1 MNESIADLVDFTPTT
16 SAASALEDDSIQIK
30 EEEVEDIQE
39 SDIQT
44 IKNTN
49 EEENAKPSKDTD
61 NDVVTSKDIQF
72 VIDTIAKQAPHDKMQ
87 IKQIFYGICSSQTS
101 TKIHHNINSK
111 NSGEGKSYLLQLVS
125 DPFSDSIVLK
135 FNNMTDKALF
145 HQNGVEAVKDENTG
159 KYLELKPIL
168 NELVAE
174 IEELHEKIDDEKDK
188 GHQQRDKK
196 AIKSWKLEIRKKQEQ
211 HKDLKSKAVKII
223 DIDGKAFIFLDTPHA
238 GLFNNLMSL
247 LSQDSREQLYLF
259 TDKDSSGNH
268 HQSKTVVLRGSPL
281 IMSTQVVDDTRNKR
295 FAEKNRRFIHVNPN
309 TSEEKIKEA
318 KRQIAI
324 RLAGLPEDIE
334 GIVSTKDIEKSK
346 EIVQRV
352 CANLKQHNKS
362 HVDAGIK
369 GSGIKIPYDSILSSS
384 ISSEESWS
392 MTVLTR
398 LLNYIGIITKVNM
411 GSRPAIVDT
420 ETGILYPIAIYDD
433 LKDAL
438 EMMKTASLT
447 IRPYQQEWYNTV
459 FLPAF
464 EELGPDPNIKTTEY
478 ETIVENVVGI
488 TTKQLVDKM
497 KQQGNEVS
505 NDAIYEN
512 YLRPLTKQGVIN
524 SVRSII
530 NGKENLY
537 YPVNS
542 ENETGA
548 SVLPLTDDCR
558 LVLNKSFDEKNVLE
572 GSFRTIIE
580 RRSNGGGVN
589 KYKII
594 DIDGSEISLTD
605 LLERYFFNKN
615 HHTSCSVV
623 LTMFLNFLL
632 EHSFHPMVGI

>member
-1 MNESIADLVDFTPTT
+1 M
-16 SAASALEDDSIQIK
+16 K
-30 EEEVEDIQE
+30 ENRI
-39 SDIQT
+39 
-44 IKNTN
+44 
-49 EEENAKPSKDTD
+49 
-61 NDVVTSKDIQF
+61 
-72 VIDTIAKQAPHDKMQ
+72 
-87 IKQIFYGICSSQTS
+87 
-101 TKIHHNINSK
+101 
-111 NSGEGKSYLLQLVS
+111 LQLVS

-223 DIDGKAFIFLDTPHA
+223 DLDGKAFIFLDTPHA

-334 GIVSTKDIEKSK
+334 SIVSTKDIEKSK

-369 GSGIKIPYDSILSSS
+369 GSGIKIPYYSILSSS

-411 GSRPAIVDT
+411 DSRPTIVDT
-420 ETGILYPIAIYDD
+420 ESGLLYPIAIYDD

-464 EELGPDPNIKTTEY
+464 AELDPEPNTRTNEY
-478 ETIVENVVGI
+478 GTIIAKESVVGI

-558 LVLNKSFDEKNVLE
+558 LVLNKSFDEKDVLE
-572 GSFRTIIE
+572 ESYRTLLG
-580 RRSNGGGVN
+580 RRSNGGEV

-594 DIDGSEISLTD
+594 DIDSSEISLTA
-605 LLERYFFNKN
+605 LLERYFFSEN
-615 HHTSCSVV
+615 HHTSCSVIETKYYKNIIEESSIVEQIKDSEIENLDEENELFHHQESLKKSYQCYYCNRFVPTDNKDDYEKHVV
-623 LTMFLNFLL
+623 LSHDGKLAYPSKVDLERNNLKPQGKELGNLMIKNKYKSSLL
-632 EHSFHPMVGI
+632 LITDR